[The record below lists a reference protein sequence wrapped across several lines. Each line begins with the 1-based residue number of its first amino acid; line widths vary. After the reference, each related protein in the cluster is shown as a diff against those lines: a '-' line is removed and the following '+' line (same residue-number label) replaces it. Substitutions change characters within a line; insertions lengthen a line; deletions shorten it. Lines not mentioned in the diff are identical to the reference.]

1 MANMRTAACCTN
13 KTASTFASGHLSVCS
28 LADPLY
34 GSTSLP
40 LHQPPHGQAAACSPY
55 THAQACS
62 CTYISCMPHVPYI
75 NPFKNLTPG
84 PQPIICQPT
93 SVKLSAVQVFIWP
106 GNSSDRNTATKG
118 VAKSFMPCT

>member
-55 THAQACS
+55 THAQPAAAPISLACLMS
-62 CTYISCMPHVPYI
+62 R
-75 NPFKNLTPG
+75 
-84 PQPIICQPT
+84 T
-93 SVKLSAVQVFIWP
+93 SILSRI
-106 GNSSDRNTATKG
+106 
-118 VAKSFMPCT
+118 